1 MCINFDIFCSVS
13 KLCIHS
19 FQKHSFAVDLKNGDQ
34 SIAEMKSFRTKEK
47 TNKKMIILKIYF
59 KSDLIYFPSPE
70 VSKYVGGRMVEL
82 IISAF
87 FFKFV

>member
-1 MCINFDIFCSVS
+1 
-13 KLCIHS
+13 
-19 FQKHSFAVDLKNGDQ
+19 
-34 SIAEMKSFRTKEK
+34 MKSFRTKEK